1 MMLQSTLGQITVKS
15 GQLLN
20 ANPIGFTGLL
30 QNQILV
36 MLHFKLKQWRQPQK
50 CPQIFFFSLKHLK
63 TLPMPVQCIL
73 HSQQFQFTAVAQ
85 STAVLCV
92 FYNTQDAVSLI
103 TRPH

>member
-1 MMLQSTLGQITVKS
+1 MM
-15 GQLLN
+15 LLN

-63 TLPMPVQCIL
+63 TLSMPVQWIL

-85 STAVLCV
+85 SVCSTTCKML
-92 FYNTQDAVSLI
+92 FL
-103 TRPH
+103 